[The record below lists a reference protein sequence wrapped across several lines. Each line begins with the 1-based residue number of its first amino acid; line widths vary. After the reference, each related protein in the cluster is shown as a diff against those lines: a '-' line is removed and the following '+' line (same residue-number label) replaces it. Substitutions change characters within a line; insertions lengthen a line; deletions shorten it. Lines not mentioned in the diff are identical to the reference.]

1 LLLFTGCKTTD
12 VVAKAW
18 DFPEQPVLEQPKFEK
33 EGERLYLDQENA
45 VLLRNNIV
53 ELKAYQEKLEFLIGE
68 MLDYY
73 AK

>member
-1 LLLFTGCKTTD
+1 

-18 DFPEQPVLEQPKFEK
+18 ELPSKPELVQPKFEK
-33 EGERLYLDQENA
+33 EGDRLYLDGENA

-53 ELKAYQEKLEFLIGE
+53 ELKAYQEKLEFLIDE

-73 AK
+73 RK